1 MGELAKE
8 WYQAGSLLVQA
19 GFLLAGVW
27 SVRAILKNMRA
38 SQEQM
43 AALLKLTVS
52 GGANTEDLRTG
63 TRPAPFRRDGWQ
75 DAASTAGT
83 VQRTRPPRTVWSG
96 ASAWLQAPI
105 VSTGISP
112 WRKAFRWLQA
122 PAGS

>member
-38 SQEQM
+38 SQEQV
-43 AALLKLTVS
+43 AALLKLSVF
-52 GGANTEDLRTG
+52 GGASAEDLRTE
-63 TRPAPFRRDGWQ
+63 TRPAPYRRDGWQ
-75 DAASTAGT
+75 DAALGATAALCS
-83 VQRTRPPRTVWSG
+83 PPPKTIWSG
-96 ASAWLQAPI
+96 TSAWLQAPI